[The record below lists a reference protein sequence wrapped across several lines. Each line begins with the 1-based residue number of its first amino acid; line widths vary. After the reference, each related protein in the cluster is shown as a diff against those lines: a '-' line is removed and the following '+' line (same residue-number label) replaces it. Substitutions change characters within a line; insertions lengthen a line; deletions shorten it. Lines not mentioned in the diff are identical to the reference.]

1 MGFHIKTLSEAM
13 HLVARSQSLE
23 IFVRRLLHQ
32 VLLVPQ
38 IQNGAKNTSCR
49 ITIGDGDRDKEKVS
63 TTKDQ
68 EEAHCCKLTEGKNID
83 EDGVSHQDS
92 VRSDAPC
99 SEVPITGDLREET
112 ASSGAAGAKNT
123 NTGSSGAD
131 GAKNTSCR
139 ITIGDGDRDKE
150 KVSTTKDQEEAYCCK
165 LTEGKNIDDD
175 GVSLAQ
181 YAVSVFHTDQ

>member
-1 MGFHIKTLSEAM
+1 MGFHIKTPSEAM
-13 HLVARSQSLE
+13 HLVARSQSLA
-23 IFVRRLLHQ
+23 ISVRRLLHQ
-32 VLLVPQ
+32 VQLVPK
-38 IQNGAKNTSCR
+38 IQTLVHRVLMVPKIQAAVSQLEMETDN
-49 ITIGDGDRDKEKVS
+49 EKVS

-68 EEAHCCKLTEGKNID
+68 DEAYCCKLTEGKNID

-99 SEVPITGDLREET
+99 SEVPITDDLREET

-139 ITIGDGDRDKE
+139 ITVGDGD
-150 KVSTTKDQEEAYCCK
+150 
-165 LTEGKNIDDD
+165 G
-175 GVSLAQ
+175 
-181 YAVSVFHTDQ
+181 